1 MNKSVTIKAKDICMT
16 HAQTERER
24 ERERERR
31 REMMWKEPGIK
42 LTYLVVAFLAATAAG
57 TRNLD

>member
-1 MNKSVTIKAKDICMT
+1 
-16 HAQTERER
+16 
-24 ERERERR
+24 
-31 REMMWKEPGIK
+31 MMCKEPEIK